1 MGWTKTC
8 RPDIPSTM
16 SGLGYDLCFFVP
28 EDTSLAG
35 ALIEVFGRTD
45 HQPIILTRICNILPV
60 QLLCVYY
67 RLNFS
72 GSER

>member
-35 ALIEVFGRTD
+35 ALIEVFSLSD
-45 HQPIILTRICNILPV
+45 HQPIPNICQDYLFTKIGKILPR
-60 QLLCVYY
+60 QLL
-67 RLNFS
+67 
-72 GSER
+72 

>member
-8 RPDIPSTM
+8 RPDIPSNM

-35 ALIEVFGRTD
+35 ALIEVFCLAYY
-45 HQPIILTRICNILPV
+45 QPIILTRSCQNFTRAIGVNIK
-60 QLLCVYY
+60 
-67 RLNFS
+67 
-72 GSER
+72 G